1 MGTQNSL
8 HPVFSL
14 GRVLCCVA
22 ALACA
27 GWAQSDSL
35 DQAHVVPRNQPDPV
49 TRASAVPA
57 SGLNLAMRPLR
68 VDVNLVLVPVTV
80 TDALSRPIL
89 DLPAQE
95 FSIYEAGVEQRIGYF
110 SAEDSPISV
119 AIVVDLSASMKNKV
133 EYEAQALEEFLKNA
147 NPQDDYFVVAIS
159 SKPRVIASSE
169 DSVGTIHDRLTLTP
183 PAGGTA
189 LFDAAYLGVAKL
201 RTSRY
206 KRKAMV
212 IISDGGDNRSRYT
225 LKEIKSVIEEA
236 DVLTYGIGI
245 FDDMP
250 IPLLKTIEER
260 AGTEVAQR
268 HYRSQRRPHHRRR
281 RPQKD
286 PRHCC
291 QGEPRTAQSVCH
303 RIQPQQSR
311 ARRQVPEDHG
321 AIGPVGNAAPC
332 ALQGRVHRTRTVAV
346 RGAGFRLK
354 QRNAGFTVKPYVQ
367 QLRSGGVAARDVAFE
382 LLDVVFLAGD
392 DPLHQVADGQHASD

>member
-1 MGTQNSL
+1 MGTQNTL
-8 HPVFSL
+8 HPVFSI

-27 GWAQSDSL
+27 GWAQADSL

-147 NPQDDYFVVAIS
+147 NPQDDYFVIAIS

-169 DSVGTIHDRLTLTP
+169 DSIGTIRDRLTLTP

-201 RTSRY
+201 RTARY

-260 AGTEVAQR
+260 AGRKWLSDITEASGGRTIAADDRRKIPDIAARVSR
-268 HYRSQRRPHHRRR
+268 ELRSQYVIGYSPSNRVRDGKYRKITVQLAPSAT
-281 RPQKD
+281 
-286 PRHCC
+286 PR
-291 QGEPRTAQSVCH
+291 
-303 RIQPQQSR
+303 
-311 ARRQVPEDHG
+311 
-321 AIGPVGNAAPC
+321 
-332 ALQGRVHRTRTVAV
+332 RVHYKEGYIAP
-346 RGAGFRLK
+346 A
-354 QRNAGFTVKPYVQ
+354 Q
-367 QLRSGGVAARDVAFE
+367 
-382 LLDVVFLAGD
+382 
-392 DPLHQVADGQHASD
+392 

>member
-1 MGTQNSL
+1 MPVGGHLMSAQNTLQSGNASSL
-8 HPVFSL
+8 P
-14 GRVLCCVA
+14 RVVCLLI
-22 ALACA
+22 ALAYT

-35 DQAHVVPRNQPDPV
+35 DQAHVVPRHDPAPV
-49 TRASAVPA
+49 TQASAVIG
-57 SGLNLAMRPLR
+57 SGPNLAMRPLR

-89 DLPAQE
+89 DLPPQE

-133 EYEAQALEEFLKNA
+133 EYEAQALEQFFKNA
-147 NPQDDYFVVAIS
+147 NPQDDYFVIAIS
-159 SKPRVIASSE
+159 SKPRMIATSE
-169 DSVGTIHDRLTLTP
+169 DSVGTIRDRLTLNP
-183 PAGGTA
+183 PTGGTA

-260 AGTEVAQR
+260 AGRKWLSDITEASGGRTIAADDRRKIPEIAATVSRELRNQYVIGYSPTNRQR
-268 HYRSQRRPHHRRR
+268 DGKYRKITVQLAPSAT
-281 RPQKD
+281 
-286 PRHCC
+286 PR
-291 QGEPRTAQSVCH
+291 
-303 RIQPQQSR
+303 
-311 ARRQVPEDHG
+311 
-321 AIGPVGNAAPC
+321 
-332 ALQGRVHRTRTVAV
+332 RVHYKEGYIAPT
-346 RGAGFRLK
+346 
-354 QRNAGFTVKPYVQ
+354 Q
-367 QLRSGGVAARDVAFE
+367 
-382 LLDVVFLAGD
+382 
-392 DPLHQVADGQHASD
+392 